1 LQSISYW
8 RRRRQNLSDSSR

>member
-8 RRRRQNLSDSSR
+8 RRRHQNFSDSRR